1 MPTCIRVLVSLENDS
16 LNFDLFEWLSKPWIA
31 NLIQLF
37 TIPAF
42 VFAWLAHRSSV
53 KNYEQARA
61 AELTSLRIQAKAGLG
76 EAQRSLL
83 ALQTSAQAS
92 RAEWANHERKQGM
105 LLGPIRDGYAQS
117 PNPLTLGQGHA
128 ILRKL
133 EQSFANVESMK
144 PTELETLM
152 QDARAASIQIL
163 SLAGEFQGPPNYS
176 R

>member
-1 MPTCIRVLVSLENDS
+1 MSDSVAMWLLGPVLAVGSFIATCAA
-16 LNFDLFEWLSKPWIA
+16 LFYA
-31 NLIQLF
+31 H
-37 TIPAF
+37 
-42 VFAWLAHRSSV
+42 LAYRSSV
-53 KNYEQARA
+53 KNTEQARA

-92 RAEWANHERKQGM
+92 RTEWASHERKQRPV
-105 LLGPIRDGYAQS
+105 LGPIRDGYSQTS
-117 PNPLTLGQGHA
+117 NPKTLGRGHT
-128 ILRKL
+128 IFRTL

-152 QDARAASIQIL
+152 QDARAASLRIL
-163 SLAGEFQGPPNYS
+163 SLAGEFQGPPEYF